1 MLDFG
6 RVGFGCCEGDG
17 ATALR
22 CKWWRWWGLAE
33 EEELRELVVVEKVIV
48 MGGSGMIIGEIF
60 CLLLLQKLHILFV
73 PL

>member
-1 MLDFG
+1 M
-6 RVGFGCCEGDG
+6 
-17 ATALR
+17 
-22 CKWWRWWGLAE
+22 AE

-48 MGGSGMIIGEIF
+48 MGGSGTIIGEIF